1 MNLKQLLEENIKTYG
16 EYPLLY
22 DQDKQYTNME
32 VKQHAKKIAAGL
44 STLGIKAGDRVIV
57 CMPNCPEVLFCYQG
71 ITRAGAIIVPVM
83 FTLHPRE
90 IHFIASN
97 CGAKAVITSSL
108 VRAKIEEGIL
118 GLKEIP
124 TLISIDEAENE
135 ATVNLSKLM
144 NQDQLTEAIDYE
156 PNEEDTAVILYTSGT
171 TGQPKGVR
179 QTHKNLYSNAL
190 SSYKHS
196 ESEPSTTLG
205 ILPLAHAYGL
215 TLSNIAFIA
224 GSSIVIFPKFDPKGI
239 FEAIEKYKV
248 LSFSAV
254 PAMIHALLGF
264 PGSENY
270 DLSSFQ
276 YIGSGSAPLPISTIN
291 AFQQKFKA
299 EIHEGYGLSE
309 ASAIVTAQ
317 RRGME
322 YKPGSVGIPI
332 PGVELKIIA
341 ANGVELP
348 VGQVGEVLVRGE
360 NVTPGYY
367 NNIEESEK
375 AIKDGWLHTGDLG
388 KIDEDGY
395 LFIVD
400 RQKDL
405 IIRGGFNIYPRDI
418 EEILNH
424 HKGVSEAAIIGL
436 PDEKMGEQVV
446 ACVVRSSEGEL
457 TEQELIAYCQEHLAK
472 NKTPKKIIFLDA
484 LPRNGVGKILK
495 NHLRSSVSELS
506 RIEKQESS
514 VE

>member
-1 MNLKQLLEENIKTYG
+1 MNLTQLLEENIRTYG
-16 EYPLLY
+16 DYPLLY
-22 DQDKQYTNME
+22 DLDKHYTNIE
-32 VKQHAKKIAAGL
+32 VKQHAMKIAAGL
-44 STLGIKAGDRVIV
+44 NSLGITAGDRVIV

-90 IHFIASN
+90 IHFIAAN

-108 VRAKIEEGIL
+108 VRNKIEEGMM
-118 GLKEIP
+118 GLKESPI
-124 TLISIDEAENE
+124 LISIDEAENDK
-135 ATVNLSKLM
+135 TVNLSQLM
-144 NQDQLTEAIDYE
+144 NESIQTDIMEYE
-156 PNEEDTAVILYTSGT
+156 PNEEETAVILYTSGT

-190 SSYKHS
+190 SSFKHS
-196 ESEPSTTLG
+196 ESERGTTLG

-239 FEAIEKYKV
+239 FEAIEKYQV
-248 LSFSAV
+248 RSFSAV
-254 PAMIHALLGF
+254 PAMIHALLGS
-264 PGSENY
+264 PDSENY
-270 DLSSFQ
+270 NLSSFQ
-276 YIGSGSAPLPISTIN
+276 YIGSGSAPLPISVIQ

-299 EIHEGYGLSE
+299 DIHEGYGLSE

-317 RRGME
+317 RKGME

-332 PGVELKIIA
+332 PGVEVKIIA

-348 VGQVGEVLVRGE
+348 VGQVGEVVVRGD

-367 NNIEESEK
+367 NNTEESEK

-388 KIDEDGY
+388 KLDEDGY

-405 IIRGGFNIYPRDI
+405 IIRGGFNIYPRDL

-446 ACVVRSSEGEL
+446 ACVVKNSESEL

-472 NKTPKKIIFLDA
+472 NKTPTKIVFLDA

-495 NHLRSSVSELS
+495 NHLRSSVSE
-506 RIEKQESS
+506 QQSS
-514 VE
+514 VPNKL